1 MDYSALTPADNEKLL
16 YKLVIQFLIFSQ
28 GTHKLLEPHLLQI
41 GKRLRSGA
49 SLNELTAELQ
59 SISKT
64 LLHISKQVQ
73 QDVKGDETDNAVASQ
88 NDYLLNRLD
97 ELLAESAVPRR
108 FNQQISMLRQR
119 TRSGLDE
126 HSYKKVID
134 SAIALLLDIR
144 DYAESEQ
151 QGLDRFLTG
160 LSSELNLIERQAEI
174 AGQANRQSI
183 DNRDNLNTSIHRQV
197 DSIKDATLN
206 AQELSALK
214 THTSEHLD
222 RLMLQLIEHKQQEDE
237 RQQLA
242 QLQIETMTRK
252 LQDLET
258 ETETL
263 RTKLKIEHDK
273 ALCDS
278 LTGLPNRPAYNARVE
293 MEISRWRRYQTPLA
307 LAIWDIDHFKRIND
321 TYGHKAGD
329 KTLALVGQLL
339 FNNCR
344 ESDFVARYGGEEF
357 VMLMPN
363 TRAAQALEMAEDIRE
378 MIQNCGFNFN
388 GEDINLTLCGGIS
401 EFKEGDQHDDAFVR
415 ADQALYQCKQQGRN
429 RCAVFS
435 SASDSNGSPQSCFG
449 T

>member
-1 MDYSALTPADNEKLL
+1 MDNLSSIPADNEKLL
-16 YKLVIQFLIFSQ
+16 YKLVIQFLVFSQ
-28 GTHKLLEPHLLQI
+28 GSHRLLEPHLLKM
-41 GKRLRSGA
+41 GKRLRQGA
-49 SLNELTAELQ
+49 NLNELMPELR
-59 SISKT
+59 SLSNT
-64 LLHISKQVQ
+64 LLQISKQSEQDDRIDDGGQ
-73 QDVKGDETDNAVASQ
+73 QH
-88 NDYLLNRLD
+88 DYLLKRLD
-97 ELLAESAVPRR
+97 ELLAETVMPPR
-108 FNQQISMLRQR
+108 FHQQTAALRQR
-119 TRSGLDE
+119 TRVGLE
-126 HSYKKVID
+126 KQPYKEIID
-134 SAIALLLDIR
+134 SAISLLLDIR
-144 DYAESEQ
+144 DYSETEQ
-151 QGLDRFLTG
+151 QGLDNFLTG
-160 LSSELNLIERQAEI
+160 LTRELNQIEQQVEI
-174 AGQANRQSI
+174 AGQANRLSI
-183 DNRDNLNTSIHRQV
+183 DNRDNLNTAMHRQV
-197 DSIKDATLN
+197 DSIKDATMS
-206 AQELSALK
+206 ARELASLK
-214 THTSEHLD
+214 SHTTEHLD

-242 QLQIETMTRK
+242 QQQIETMTRK

-278 LTGLPNRPAYNARVE
+278 LTGLPNRLAYNTRVE
-293 MEISRWRRYQTPLA
+293 IEFSRQRRYQTPLT

-344 ESDFVARYGGEEF
+344 QTDFVGRYGGEEF

-363 TRAAQALEMAEDIRE
+363 TPAAQALEMAENIRK
-378 MIQNCGFNFN
+378 MIQTCGFNFN
-388 GEDINLTLCGGIS
+388 GEEINLTLCCGIS
-401 EFKEGDQHDDAFVR
+401 EFKAGDQHDDVFVR

-435 SASDSNGSPQSCFG
+435 GDANLDSLFQFCFG